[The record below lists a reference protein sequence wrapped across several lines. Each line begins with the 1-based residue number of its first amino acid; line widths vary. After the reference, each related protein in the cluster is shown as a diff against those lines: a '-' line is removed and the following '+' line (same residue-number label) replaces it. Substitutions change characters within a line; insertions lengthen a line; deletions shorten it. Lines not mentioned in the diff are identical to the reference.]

1 MIYRHHKSGHRLG
14 AFVQPITEVLPGV
27 VELDT
32 KSYLK
37 YIYWYSAM
45 CYDEIWLHAS
55 FFTEKA
61 KIDCASWL
69 VPFNRIELNTVKMI

>member
-1 MIYRHHKSGHRLG
+1 
-14 AFVQPITEVLPGV
+14 
-27 VELDT
+27 
-32 KSYLK
+32 
-37 YIYWYSAM
+37 M

-69 VPFNRIELNTVKMI
+69 VPFNRIELNTVKMIYVLVTPIDLL

>member
-1 MIYRHHKSGHRLG
+1 
-14 AFVQPITEVLPGV
+14 
-27 VELDT
+27 
-32 KSYLK
+32 
-37 YIYWYSAM
+37 M

-69 VPFNRIELNTVKMI
+69 VPFNRIELNTVNRGWLLLLIYFKNSL

>member
-1 MIYRHHKSGHRLG
+1 
-14 AFVQPITEVLPGV
+14 
-27 VELDT
+27 
-32 KSYLK
+32 
-37 YIYWYSAM
+37 M

-69 VPFNRIELNTVKMI
+69 VHSIVLN

>member
-1 MIYRHHKSGHRLG
+1 
-14 AFVQPITEVLPGV
+14 
-27 VELDT
+27 
-32 KSYLK
+32 
-37 YIYWYSAM
+37 M

-61 KIDCASWL
+61 KIDWL

>member
-1 MIYRHHKSGHRLG
+1 
-14 AFVQPITEVLPGV
+14 
-27 VELDT
+27 
-32 KSYLK
+32 
-37 YIYWYSAM
+37 M

-69 VPFNRIELNTVKMI
+69 VPFNGIELNTVKMI